1 MNALHCTIASM
12 LALLIPVATAGATV
26 EQQQT
31 PGAQPATAFETGQD
45 PLQQIPHTLKALD
58 AAKAG
63 EYGKLRS
70 EDQQRLNAA
79 DRDIQALTQGDRDLH
94 TLNEQERTRLFN
106 AQETIMAIVSGL
118 KRSQLVCSYRQN
130 VGTRFRTKQCVTR
143 DMAEA
148 QRRAARDAAASIQ
161 NHSCFEGEPGGC
173 GNPLPTGAVP

>member
-1 MNALHCTIASM
+1 MNTRRYRLIAPM
-12 LALLIPVATAGATV
+12 LTLLIAAAAGTATANTSSVDELETSAATSK
-26 EQQQT
+26 
-31 PGAQPATAFETGQD
+31 D